1 MGRRSINTTK
11 SGKYMNPTDQA
22 RKEARKRELKKNKK
36 QRMLVR
42 AAVLKGKDPHQILAD
57 LERLDQMEY
66 NVNTAPPLNEKVLK
80 DKRRK
85 LKETWDRLCRL
96 YFKED
101 NDKFLELKRLE
112 TEYETKR
119 NQLIKFYE
127 AVKSTQDVALDDIPL
142 PAGPMDSSQVLSDLA
157 STGSLIEPP
166 SILKKPAS
174 IAAKLPKKEPPGV
187 PPGPPPV
194 LSDVEDESDDEKE
207 KNKKVR
213 FGDDSVV
220 KQKETDISEFLKE
233 IEQVEKTVNLSQ
245 TSQPST
251 GPVGVKPTAASFS
264 CVPPPPLF
272 IVRPSTSTVPSAAPL
287 RPAATQPQVGIAGRP
302 TLPVIIPQSTIR
314 PSVIPQTRLTQ
325 PTNRNVPSTRPS
337 QVSNPSQTR
346 KDDKKA
352 THFVS
357 DKATIEAKPQ
367 LRNLSADATRFM
379 PVSLRV
385 KRPEKSSKKN
395 PKDGSDGTESN
406 FYSNS
411 YQSNGD
417 KTAQTKD
424 DAYEVF
430 MKELQGLL

>member
-66 NVNTAPPLNEKVLK
+66 NVNSAPPLNEKVLK

-127 AVKSTQDVALDDIPL
+127 SVRSTQDVALDDIPL
-142 PAGPMDSSQVLSDLA
+142 PSGPMDISLPQSDVSQQPYEL
-157 STGSLIEPP
+157 P
-166 SILKKPAS
+166 SILKKPSLAS
-174 IAAKLPKKEPPGV
+174 KLPNKEPPGV

-194 LSDVEDESDDEKE
+194 LSDLEDDSDEEKD

-213 FGDDSVV
+213 FGDDSAS
-220 KQKETDISEFLKE
+220 KPKETDISEFLKE
-233 IEQVEKTVNLSQ
+233 IEQVEKSVGLT
-245 TSQPST
+245 QPKGGATPSVT
-251 GPVGVKPTAASFS
+251 QSGSSFN

-272 IVRPSTSTVPSAAPL
+272 MLRPSITNVANAAALRATNPQSQIAVTN
-287 RPAATQPQVGIAGRP
+287 RPAVPVLIPPSIRQPAIQANRLAQPNRSSG
-302 TLPVIIPQSTIR
+302 SNR
-314 PSVIPQTRLTQ
+314 PSG
-325 PTNRNVPSTRPS
+325 
-337 QVSNPSQTR
+337 SNLSISR

-367 LRNLSADATRFM
+367 LRNLSADATRFT
-379 PVSLRV
+379 PTSLRV
-385 KRPEKSSKKN
+385 KRPEKQNKKN
-395 PKDGSDGTESN
+395 PKDGSEALDSN
-406 FYSNS
+406 YYSTT
-411 YQSNGD
+411 YQTGSE
-417 KTAQTKD
+417 TAVQTKD